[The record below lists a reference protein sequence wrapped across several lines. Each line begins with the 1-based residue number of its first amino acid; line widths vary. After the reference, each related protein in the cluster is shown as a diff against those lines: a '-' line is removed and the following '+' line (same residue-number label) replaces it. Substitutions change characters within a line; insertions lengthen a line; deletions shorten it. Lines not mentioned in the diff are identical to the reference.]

1 MGVHRG
7 YEGID
12 HDLDAGDLSDDD
24 LEIQKQNQFEHEMQ
38 QKIHE
43 QATQEY
49 QEQLKRQEKM
59 INDLKTHQNEP
70 NDDAK
75 SIGCATEKHP
85 KGEITN
91 FLEDSESES

>member
-59 INDLKTHQNEP
+59 INDLKTHQNG
-70 NDDAK
+70 
-75 SIGCATEKHP
+75 I
-85 KGEITN
+85 
-91 FLEDSESES
+91 FL